1 MNSLTATALE
11 WHNQGQDD
19 KRVLD
24 NTVSDLVDRVIDDY
38 DLNIEPNEYEQV
50 VLDQWLIQLI
60 KWLKLPNEMAI
71 WKNTRPIWLS
81 MRN

>member
-50 VLDQWLIQLI
+50 VLDLAPVVDASIDWDELYEADVE
-60 KWLKLPNEMAI
+60 P
-71 WKNTRPIWLS
+71 
-81 MRN
+81 RN